1 MIQSKLTKEYEVKE
15 ENLANVVRSGS
26 LPVLATPW
34 VAAFLEET
42 AAELAQAELA
52 EGETTVGSK
61 IKLAHL
67 APTLPGSKVTVTA
80 ELTEHS
86 GRVFH
91 FELEAR
97 DESGLIATATHER
110 VAVRSE
116 QFMRKAQARK
126 DAKES

>member
-1 MIQSKLTKEYEVKE
+1 MIQSKMTKEYEVKE

-26 LPVLATPW
+26 LPVLATPA

-42 AAELAQAELA
+42 AAALAQTELA

-61 IKLAHL
+61 IALAHL

-80 ELTEHS
+80 ELIEHS
-86 GRVFH
+86 GRVFR
-91 FELEAR
+91 FELEAK

-110 VAVRSE
+110 VAVRAE
-116 QFMRKAQARK
+116 QFMNRAQARK
-126 DAKES
+126 EAKES